1 MPTEILLIDDDA
13 GFLKIVTEVLR
24 DRDFQVESTTSARA
38 GVSRAQKDKPGLIVL
53 DLVMPGMR
61 GLEVCQALKQRTDT
75 ADIPILILTAN
86 DAEGQE
92 IACLDMGADDYL
104 TKPVNSDRLA
114 AHCRALLRRSRLGAP
129 AQQAKLGFPGLELDY
144 EAKSVTL
151 DGEEHR
157 HLTPKEFELLYDLA
171 EHSPKPRSREALYRE
186 VWGMEPPSDGS
197 LRTVEVHVRR
207 IRLKLGLKT
216 DRWLV
221 TVPGRGYCLIP
232 PDGR

>member
-1 MPTEILLIDDDA
+1 MPSDILLIDDDA

-24 DRDFQVESTTSARA
+24 DRGFGVDSTTSGKA
-38 GVSRAQKDKPGLIVL
+38 GIARAQKQKPGLIVL

-61 GLEVCQALKQRTDT
+61 GLEVCQALKQKTET
-75 ADIPILILTAN
+75 ADVPILILTAN

-114 AHCRALLRRSRLGAP
+114 AHCRALLRRSRAEAAVRGSRLD
-129 AQQAKLGFPGLELDY
+129 FPGLHLDFD
-144 EAKSVTL
+144 AKLARL
-151 DGEEHR
+151 DGEEFR
-157 HLTPKEFELLYDLA
+157 HLTPKEFELLYNLA
-171 EHSPKPRSREALYRE
+171 EHSPKPRSRETLYRD
-186 VWGMEPPSDGS
+186 VWGAEPPSEQS

-207 IRLKLGLKT
+207 IRLKLRLKGDT
-216 DRWLV
+216 WLV

-232 PDGR
+232 PGGR